1 MVNEILPLSKS
12 PKRENEPMTDNEK
25 ENTIRSYITAYN
37 NFDIEGMVALVHP
50 ELMFK
55 NISAGQIDAQ
65 TQGIEDFRQLAN
77 QSKDLFSS
85 RHQKARRFEFAADV
99 VKVDIAFEGVL
110 AMDLPNGMK
119 RGEVLQL
126 TGRSEFEFKDEKIY
140 KITDVS

>member
-1 MVNEILPLSKS
+1 
-12 PKRENEPMTDNEK
+12 MTDNEK